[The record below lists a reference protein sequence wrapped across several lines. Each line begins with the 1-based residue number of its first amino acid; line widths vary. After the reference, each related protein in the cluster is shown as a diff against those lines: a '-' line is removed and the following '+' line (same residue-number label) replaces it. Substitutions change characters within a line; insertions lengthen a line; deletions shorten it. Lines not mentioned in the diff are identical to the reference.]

1 MQLGLIGLGKMGGN
15 MAERLRLGGHQ
26 VVGFDF
32 NAEAVAK
39 LTEAGNVGVS
49 SLEDLAKNLKGR
61 RAIWI
66 MVPQGKPV
74 DDTIAKLEPLLN
86 PGDIL
91 IDGGNSKYKDSMRHY
106 KEVTAKGFQFVDVG
120 TSGGVWG
127 LKEGYSMMIGGDKDP
142 VDYLRPIFETL
153 APAADKGWGHVG
165 PAGAGHFVKMV
176 HNGIEY
182 GMMQAYAE
190 GFTVMEKKEE
200 FHLDLPQIAQI
211 WRYGSVV
218 RSWLLDLTADA
229 LAGNP
234 TLDGLAGVCRG
245 FRRGPLDG
253 VRGDRSECVRAGDH
267 RVGDPPHPLARG
279 EQLYRPH
286 AGHHAQRVWR
296 ACGEEELGIGQG
308 TRGQD
313 WDQGQ
318 KLPQL
323 FGECESNLQ
332 RG

>member
-32 NAEAVAK
+32 NADAVAK
-39 LTEAGNVGVS
+39 LTASGNVGVS
-49 SLEDLAKNLKGR
+49 TLEDLAKNLTGR
-61 RAIWI
+61 KAIWI

-74 DDTIAKLEPLLN
+74 DDTIAKLEPLLK

-91 IDGGNSKYKDSMRHY
+91 IDGGNSNYKDSIRHHA
-106 KEVTAKGFQFVDVG
+106 EVIAKGFQFVDVG

-127 LKEGYSMMIGGDKDP
+127 LKEGYSMMIGGDADP
-142 VDYLRPIFETL
+142 VDYLKPIFETL

-190 GFTVMEKKEE
+190 GFTIMEKKEVLN
-200 FHLDLPQIAQI
+200 LDLAQISQI

-229 LAGNP
+229 LSKNP
-234 TLDGLAGVCRG
+234 TLDGLEAYVADSGEGRWTV
-245 FRRGPLDG
+245 FEAIDLNVSAPIITESLIRRI
-253 VRGDRSECVRAGDH
+253 RSREENNFTDRMIAIMRNEFG
-267 RVGDPPHPLARG
+267 G
-279 EQLYRPH
+279 H
-286 AGHHAQRVWR
+286 AVK
-296 ACGEEELGIGQG
+296 
-308 TRGQD
+308 TD
-313 WDQGQ
+313 
-318 KLPQL
+318 
-323 FGECESNLQ
+323 
-332 RG
+332 